1 MAGTVGCSA
10 RPGRSRANKTGAWR
24 VFKPVFRHN
33 KCTKCG
39 ICAMVC
45 PEGCIIEQEDEFMI
59 PDYDYCKGCGLCA
72 EECPAEDIEMTKEE
86 K

>member
-1 MAGTVGCSA
+1 VALGVGCSA
-10 RPGRSRANKTGAWR
+10 RPGKSRANKTGAWR
-24 VFKPVFRHN
+24 VFKPVFKHN

-39 ICAMVC
+39 ICSMVC
-45 PEGCIIEQEDEFMI
+45 PEGCIVEQEDEFFI

-72 EECPAEDIEMTKEE
+72 GECPAEDIEMTKEE